1 MYYFKLVHRG
11 VVVMT
16 RALHAQ
22 GIGFHSGPGS
32 TQFPPLVVFHYS
44 MGSMGGIASVPA
56 LTTEK

>member
-22 GIGFHSGPGS
+22 GVMHDRIIKNRAFSEYMHVIGDESKKIIDEADW
-32 TQFPPLVVFHYS
+32 Y
-44 MGSMGGIASVPA
+44 
-56 LTTEK
+56 